1 MPTDLQNANL
11 GLAGAVFDAVTST
24 QAAAADVANA
34 MFETE
39 VSFYKAADDG
49 AAATNTAETN
59 LQWVPRRAMLVSA
72 TYIPATATALVA
84 VAANYAS
91 IQFQSRNGA
100 GGAPL
105 ALGTTNTTPTA
116 NGGTANWLGQWQSQ
130 NLTCT
135 AFDPT
140 NAVIPA
146 NGMLTFQILK
156 VGAGVV
162 VPGGTLTARIRY
174 L

>member
-1 MPTDLQNANL
+1 MPSDLQNANL
-11 GLAGAVFDAVTST
+11 GLGGAVFDAVCST

-49 AAATNTAETN
+49 AAATNTAETV
-59 LQWVPRRAMLVSA
+59 LQWVPRRAQLVSA
-72 TYIPATATALVA
+72 VYTPATATGLTA

-100 GGAPL
+100 GANAL
-105 ALGTTNTTPTA
+105 SLGTTNTTPTA
-116 NGGTANWLGQWQSQ
+116 NGGTGTWAGQWQSQ
-130 NLTCT
+130 ALTCT

-140 NAVIPA
+140 NTVIPA

-162 VPGGTLTARIRY
+162 VPGGTLTARLRY
-174 L
+174 I